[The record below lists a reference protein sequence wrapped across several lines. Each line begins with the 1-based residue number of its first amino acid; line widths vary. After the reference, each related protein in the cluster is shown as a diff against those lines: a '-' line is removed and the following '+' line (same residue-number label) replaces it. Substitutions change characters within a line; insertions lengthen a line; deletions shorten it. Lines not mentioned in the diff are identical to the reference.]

1 MKKVRWLLIVFLVG
15 SLTHDVNEVAAQRQS
30 GGAFSRTGG
39 QSNFGAG
46 ANSAFGGGRQSV
58 FDQNQFG
65 GAQQGQFG
73 QVGGSAGQRNGRN
86 QLQGRNQDRFVGSDA
101 DQIRNQQLSGR
112 QRRRAMFDFAVESLN
127 EMRESRRR
135 RDANR
140 NRQPPVRVKVKPRFA
155 VAPPNSTQLVQS
167 ARESLER
174 ALPANQAE
182 LQVAVEGGTAT
193 VQGKV
198 GSEYDRKLAAKML
211 SMTPGI
217 YRVDNQLAIEPN
229 PSMSSSEPT
238 R

>member
-15 SLTHDVNEVAAQRQS
+15 GLVENFGEAAAQSRS
-30 GGAFSRTGG
+30 GGAFSQRGG
-39 QSNFGAG
+39 QPSIGSG

-65 GAQQGQFG
+65 NSQQGQFG
-73 QVGGSAGQRNGRN
+73 QVGGPAGQRNGRN

-127 EMRESRRR
+127 EMRESRRQ

-155 VAPPNSTQLVQS
+155 VSPPSSAQLVQS
-167 ARESLER
+167 AQESLER
-174 ALPANQAE
+174 ALPASQAD
-182 LQVAVEGGTAT
+182 LQVAVEDGIAT
-193 VQGKV
+193 VRGRV
-198 GSEYDRKLAAKML
+198 ANEYDRKLAAKML

-217 YRVDNQLAIEPN
+217 FRVDNQLAIEPN
-229 PSMSSSEPT
+229 RSMSSEPI